1 MTKEK
6 ILVVDDE
13 PHVLDLI
20 KIRLE
25 SQEYE
30 VIPASAGEE
39 ALAHARDVV
48 LDLAIMD
55 LKLGPGEDGLGV
67 MEKLDKEGKKITIAG
82 TEYDLSDEA
91 AAAEVAEGDEV
102 EATVEGTT
110 VQSLTKAAA
119 PAEGEEAAPA
129 CPYISL

>member
-102 EATVEGTT
+102 KATVEGTT
-110 VQSLTKAAA
+110 VQSLTKAA
-119 PAEGEEAAPA
+119 
-129 CPYISL
+129 CPYIPL

>member
-102 EATVEGTT
+102 EATVEDRKS
-110 VQSLTKAAA
+110 VV
-119 PAEGEEAAPA
+119 
-129 CPYISL
+129 